1 MGVLSTTPESATT
14 AAARR
19 KVAGDSVE
27 IAMLATHLAYDT
39 SNLQIATVPV
49 AILHQRILL
58 LLPVVSGAA
67 DRIRIL
73 RVGEWDHR
81 PTPCRARPDERLD

>member
-1 MGVLSTTPESATT
+1 MDVLSGAPENATT

-19 KVAGDSVE
+19 KVAGDAVE

-39 SNLQIATVPV
+39 SNLQTATVPV
-49 AILHQRILL
+49 AILQQRMLL

-67 DRIRIL
+67 DRIRLCVRSAGSRL
-73 RVGEWDHR
+73 R
-81 PTPCRARPDERLD
+81 CARCSTA